1 MVCLLTCAIAYALLG
16 ANIWT
21 MMVDDKYEKNLLNT
35 LTDEQKKIHDEIV
48 SDRMKLYLHGLVLG
62 LIIALFIIYKFKLSM
77 TSSICLFIAIVGLTQ
92 VIYYELMPKKKWM
105 LDYLDNSE
113 QNKAWLAI
121 YKEMKSRWHYGF
133 IGGLIIYGIICYGLL
148 KN

>member
-148 KN
+148 KS